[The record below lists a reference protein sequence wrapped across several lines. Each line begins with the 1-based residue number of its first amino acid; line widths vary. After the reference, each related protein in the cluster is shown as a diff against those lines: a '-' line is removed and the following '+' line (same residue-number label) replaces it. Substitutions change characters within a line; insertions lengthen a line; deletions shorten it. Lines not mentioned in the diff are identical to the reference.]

1 MNAEIITV
9 GTELLLGDI
18 LNSNSQ
24 FLSRELAAYGIGMLY
39 QSTVGDNIDRLGQ
52 VLSLALS
59 RSDLVVLTG
68 GLGPT
73 QDDLTRETVAQ
84 TLNLPLEL
92 HEESWARI
100 QEYFRNTGREMTD
113 NNQKQAML
121 PQGAVVFPND
131 HGTAPGC
138 AVERYGQ
145 CVIML
150 PGPPREL
157 IPMFDDYVAPY
168 LSKFAGGTIFSRTV
182 GVFGLSESSVA
193 QRLADLMCE
202 ANPTVAPYAKDG
214 EVVLRVTAKAAD
226 QEAARALCDPVVEEI
241 RSRLTA
247 SVYGVDA
254 GSLQKTVVSLLKE
267 KERKIATAESCTAGL
282 LSSRLTE
289 IPGASQVF
297 ECGVAAYSKEI
308 KRDVLGVPEHL
319 LEEHGAV
326 SPEVACAMALG
337 ARAVGKASLGVGI
350 TGVAGPDPSEG
361 KPVGTVYIALADEKR
376 TWVKKIAA
384 GHGDKDRDYIRT
396 VATSNALDMVR
407 RYLEALPGVMAG
419 GELIETP
426 AEEAPVVIPAAPP
439 VKGKK
444 SKLKITGI
452 VLAIL
457 LLAAAGMLL
466 YFYVLAPFFN
476 KQLYERVS
484 NMYDKNAGTSEV
496 VSGGGIYPEGMLVQF
511 STLYSANSDIRGW
524 IHIEGTGIDYPV
536 VQSRMDGYY
545 NNRDFY
551 KNASSYGVPYFSGGA
566 DFTDYRYQDRSLM
579 IYGNNTGD
587 GQMFSDLTRYGE
599 LDYLQAH
606 PVVEMNTLYC
616 NAKWKVF
623 GVMIVDARDTDVQ
636 EFDCART
643 VFAGEEDFL
652 QYVQQIRDRSLFDT
666 PTTVQEGDNL
676 LMLTTAASSEYGFP
690 GARIVVV
697 ARQVRQGEDVAND
710 LSAAVRNEDAIM
722 PPAWKGSGTGATK
735 RTTARPSAAPG
746 TTGASETDDATTT
759 GAADPVTDV
768 TEAPT
773 TAETAAP
780 SSGGETTK
788 PTATTEKTTT
798 TTLPPPPTEPSA
810 PPPTESPTEPTTPPT
825 DPEPVAPVPDVPDGT
840 VSGIYAEKEYL
851 PYFRLK
857 FGGSRPSG
865 LDIPEDGIFAPSTR
879 EELQMALACAVKYEM
894 STASFMRNSTEA
906 VKAQAVAAYS
916 YILNYCK
923 GGASYGLVKSID
935 LSNATDKKIYDAVGE
950 VLGVKIIDTGKS
962 MLNGLIPTYYSA
974 MSCGVTA
981 NTEHYWSTAQ
991 PWARSVLSKFD
1002 NEETVSKYS
1011 GMFTQTLT
1019 MSKEQFKQ
1027 QVLAGFKKNI
1037 ADETPGAYMDEDQ
1050 FDMADGTV
1058 PFTVLEYDGVE
1069 SGERRYVYRT
1079 SLTYRIGAKTYNV
1092 TGKQLRAW
1100 LVFPVSDTVSA
1111 ALRSHCFEVACD
1123 GDKLS
1128 FTTYGHGHG
1137 IGMSQYGAIGLA
1149 NEAGW
1154 NYIEILRH
1162 YYSITGGTNHQ
1173 IVMPVWE

>member
-100 QEYFRNTGREMTD
+100 QEYFRNTGREMTE

-384 GHGDKDRDYIRT
+384 GHGDKDREYIRT

-452 VLAIL
+452 VLAILL

-676 LMLTTAASSEYGFP
+676 LLLTTAASSEYGFP

-735 RTTARPSAAPG
+735 RTTARSSAAPG
-746 TTGASETDDATTT
+746 TTGASETDDATTTT

-857 FGGSRPSG
+857 FK
-865 LDIPEDGIFAPSTR
+865 DGR
-879 EELQMALACAVKYEM
+879 EMVPTDKESLQMALACAVKYEM

-991 PWARSVLSKFD
+991 PWARSVLSKYD

-1027 QVLAGFKKNI
+1027 QVLAGFKKDI
-1037 ADETPGAYMDEDQ
+1037 ADEKPGAYMDEDQ
-1050 FDMADGTV
+1050 FDMTDGTV

-1111 ALRSHCFEVACD
+1111 ALRSHCFDVACD

-1137 IGMSQYGAIGLA
+1137 IGLSQYGAIGLA

-1154 NYIEILRH
+1154 DYIEILRH
-1162 YYSITGGTNHQ
+1162 YYSITDSTNHQ